1 MKTTRRKFMRDIA
14 LTLIVGTTIVLV
26 IVLLPWLMIATGQ
39 WLTPNPPKPKEN
51 YGEFPFKLVY
61 EIDDQRVE
69 IKDTLVVEY
78 LGVGYNEGSGK
89 YNKWK
94 VYQKSSGKTGTS
106 VEIVNEYV
114 DGQGIVNIAFMM
126 GSCEYYMGL
135 AEGNGIYKFEQI
147 SPGDILLRTA
157 NDTRVITVEEL
168 YDKYNIKI
176 IEKEVSMPLD

>member
-1 MKTTRRKFMRDIA
+1 
-14 LTLIVGTTIVLV
+14 
-26 IVLLPWLMIATGQ
+26 
-39 WLTPNPPKPKEN
+39 
-51 YGEFPFKLVY
+51 
-61 EIDDQRVE
+61 
-69 IKDTLVVEY
+69 
-78 LGVGYNEGSGK
+78 
-89 YNKWK
+89 